1 MGMGCKGC
9 EKPKVSYRKGLWSPE
24 EDERLRNY
32 IIRHGHGCW
41 SAVPIKAGLQRN
53 GKSCRLRWINYLR
66 PGLKHGMFTRD
77 EEEKIMN
84 LHLMLGN
91 KWSQIA
97 RHLPGRTDNE
107 VKNHWNSYLKK
118 RVQKSEGSNSS
129 NSSVKSTI
137 SNNATSPNSL
147 DCADETNCIETTKIE
162 IAEPES
168 TSPVSSLTM
177 AQTAESAQVQVQMP
191 KIMFAD
197 WFESDYINTK
207 GISSPFDTSGNSEVF
222 SSVSVQPDRSC
233 TGDFVPGFSFTGIY
247 GDFELQLDNA
257 SDNQGAG
264 LYDLFSPMG
273 EFFSGLGA
281 GSDQMID

>member
-1 MGMGCKGC
+1 MGMGCNGC
-9 EKPKVSYRKGLWSPE
+9 EKPKASYRKGLWSPE
-24 EDERLRNY
+24 EDERLREY

-66 PGLKHGMFTRD
+66 PGLKHGMFTQE
-77 EEEKIMN
+77 EEEKILS
-84 LHLMLGN
+84 LHSMLGN

-137 SNNATSPNSL
+137 SNNATSPNSV
-147 DCADETNCIETTKIE
+147 DFGDEANCNQTAKIE
-162 IAEPES
+162 YAEPES
-168 TSPVSSLTM
+168 ASPTSSLTI
-177 AQTAESAQVQVQMP
+177 AQTTNNVQVQMQMP

-197 WFESDYINTK
+197 WLQLDYINGK
-207 GISSPFDTSGNSEVF
+207 EIRSQFDTCGSDEVF
-222 SSVSVQPDRSC
+222 SNISAQPDESC
-233 TGDFVPGFSFTGIY
+233 TGDFVPGFCDPGIY
-247 GDFELQLDNA
+247 GDFELQLENA
-257 SDNQGAG
+257 SENQGGG
-264 LYDLFSPMG
+264 LYDIFSPMG

-281 GSDQMID
+281 STDQI